1 MAISLAWGQ
10 ATLRM
15 LTTVSMLQRDR
26 VWNALTRRRYG
37 TALGSDGGRRR
48 RLVFDDGLLV
58 VCLAVMVGLV
68 ALGVTLLALVSATLP
83 LSTLKS
89 CSELDACA
97 ALEADG
103 NESLSVDDSGT
114 AGLRM
119 LR

>member
-1 MAISLAWGQ
+1 MAIGLAWGQ
-10 ATLRM
+10 APFRM

-26 VWNALTRRRYG
+26 VWNALTRRRHG
-37 TALGSDGGRRR
+37 VALGSDSGRRR
-48 RLVFDDGLLV
+48 RVAFDAGLLV
-58 VCLAVMVGLV
+58 ACLAVLVGLV
-68 ALGVTLLALVSATLP
+68 VLGVTLLALVSATLP
-83 LSTLKS
+83 PSTVKS

-103 NESLSVDDSGT
+103 NESLSVDDPGT